1 MSGRLKNFWNR
12 NGRNVIFLTLIVM
25 TASVP
30 LLTDY
35 LLEGENLQNVLTR
48 IELISQGLTKSFP
61 VRIQPAALSDYGY
74 GAAAFEADVFLIVPG
89 VLHRMGLSLQAAYK
103 LYLWAVNIATAVC
116 SFLCFEKC
124 FHRQD
129 MGLVGS
135 LLFTWCPYRL
145 SSLYVV
151 AQAGEAAAWCF
162 LPLLLLG
169 LVRLYAG
176 EDKQKGVGRTWVLL
190 TAALL
195 LILSASMTVFVIAA
209 GMCVLWLFLLGKRAL
224 SKDVRLTVGK
234 TVLATGL
241 LGAWFLIPLLYFVYK
256 NTELLGNLILQDV
269 RSGGLS
275 WAVYLMTF
283 FGAGTSENFWEN
295 GMAGT
300 QSLGMGFAVTAC
312 VLFFLWSLFTGR
324 YAQKEKKPLCK
335 RLAVLGLVLAY
346 LSTSSFPW
354 ELLQN
359 KNLLFSLFLGWMQSP
374 AKWGIG
380 ACAVFILLSCQT
392 LYLEREE
399 GWYRICLGITI
410 STAFL
415 TTQFLTG
422 EILLSAQPLW
432 LERTEEWAALPLQVI
447 TGIPWLWRV
456 AEGISLS
463 ALAFLV
469 FMAAKGRMR
478 RGKSVEKV

>member
-145 SSLYVV
+145 SSLYVA

-162 LPLLLLG
+162 LPLLLFG
-169 LVRLYAG
+169 G
-176 EDKQKGVGRTWVLL
+176 CWTTFSCSSIG
-190 TAALL
+190 
-195 LILSASMTVFVIAA
+195 
-209 GMCVLWLFLLGKRAL
+209 
-224 SKDVRLTVGK
+224 SKS
-234 TVLATGL
+234 
-241 LGAWFLIPLLYFVYK
+241 
-256 NTELLGNLILQDV
+256 NL
-269 RSGGLS
+269 
-275 WAVYLMTF
+275 
-283 FGAGTSENFWEN
+283 
-295 GMAGT
+295 
-300 QSLGMGFAVTAC
+300 
-312 VLFFLWSLFTGR
+312 
-324 YAQKEKKPLCK
+324 
-335 RLAVLGLVLAY
+335 
-346 LSTSSFPW
+346 
-354 ELLQN
+354 
-359 KNLLFSLFLGWMQSP
+359 
-374 AKWGIG
+374 
-380 ACAVFILLSCQT
+380 
-392 LYLEREE
+392 
-399 GWYRICLGITI
+399 
-410 STAFL
+410 
-415 TTQFLTG
+415 
-422 EILLSAQPLW
+422 
-432 LERTEEWAALPLQVI
+432 
-447 TGIPWLWRV
+447 
-456 AEGISLS
+456 
-463 ALAFLV
+463 
-469 FMAAKGRMR
+469 
-478 RGKSVEKV
+478 